1 MKKRLI
7 LCCDGTWNSADQESN
22 GRPCPTNVIKI
33 AYRLC
38 KHGAD
43 GTPQII
49 YYDQGVGTGNW
60 LDRIE
65 GGATGLGLEQNIHD
79 AYIFLLANYDP
90 GDDIYIFGFSRGAY
104 TARSIGGM
112 IRKCGILKR
121 QAVRRYHEAELLYH
135 NADVHP
141 DDERAVTFRK
151 EASLLGGDDV
161 PVKMVGVWDT
171 VGALGIPGHLDD
183 PVARFFQFHN
193 TDLGVRVENAF
204 HALAIDEHREDF
216 IPTLWTKDPQAPNT
230 QNVEQVWFAGAHANI
245 GGGYEEH
252 GLSDIS
258 LAWMADRVAPFLDL
272 DPSYLETRQDRRD
285 AWAMGRIYNSATGL
299 FGLRDKVDR
308 PVEASLAAGAKIH
321 ESVAV
326 RFTGP
331 MAEAYDPPALHGGP
345 KPDAVIGLGAM
356 EQRLRWPAAD
366 PAHLGRVRSA
376 EPGFFDRLLRDFVI
390 G

>member
-1 MKKRLI
+1 
-7 LCCDGTWNSADQESN
+7 
-22 GRPCPTNVIKI
+22 
-33 AYRLC
+33 
-38 KHGAD
+38 
-43 GTPQII
+43 
-49 YYDQGVGTGNW
+49 
-60 LDRIE
+60 
-65 GGATGLGLEQNIHD
+65 
-79 AYIFLLANYDP
+79 
-90 GDDIYIFGFSRGAY
+90 
-104 TARSIGGM
+104 
-112 IRKCGILKR
+112 
-121 QAVRRYHEAELLYH
+121 
-135 NADVHP
+135 
-141 DDERAVTFRK
+141 
-151 EASLLGGDDV
+151 
-161 PVKMVGVWDT
+161 
-171 VGALGIPGHLDD
+171 LDD

-345 KPDAVIGLGAM
+345 KPDAVIGLGAI

>member
-1 MKKRLI
+1 MPKKRLVV
-7 LCCDGTWNSADQESN
+7 CCDGTWNNADSSQDF
-22 GRPCPTNVIKI
+22 TNVVRI
-33 AYRLC
+33 ARAIR
-38 KHGAD
+38 AD
-43 GTPQII
+43 AAVPQIV
-49 YYDQGVGTGNW
+49 YYHSGVGTGGD
-60 LDRIE
+60 LFDKFG
-65 GGATGLGLEQNIHD
+65 GGALGLGLSRNVRD
-79 AYIFLLANYDP
+79 AYAFLANNYCD
-90 GDDIYIFGFSRGAY
+90 GDEISLFGFSRGAY
-104 TARSIGGM
+104 TARSVGGLIGWAGLLHKGDM
-112 IRKCGILKR
+112 DDFTLLWEGYRRRHQPGQRDVRLDFPDRHDIVPIKCI
-121 QAVRRYHEAELLYH
+121 
-135 NADVHP
+135 
-141 DDERAVTFRK
+141 
-151 EASLLGGDDV
+151 
-161 PVKMVGVWDT
+161 GVWDT

-230 QNVEQVWFAGAHANI
+230 QKVEQVWFAGAHANI

-272 DPSYLETRQDRRD
+272 DPGYLETRQDRRD

-345 KPDAVIGLGAM
+345 NPDAVIGLGAM

-376 EPGFFDRLLRDFVI
+376 EPGFFDRLLRNFVI

>member
-43 GTPQII
+43 GTPQIV

-141 DDERAVTFRK
+141 DDEPAVTFRK
-151 EASLLGGDDV
+151 EASLLGGEDV

-171 VGALGIPGHLDD
+171 VGALGIPLRGLRAHNKKE
-183 PVARFFQFHN
+183 FQFYD
-193 TDLGVRVENAF
+193 TSLSRTVEYAF
-204 HALAIDEHREDF
+204 HALAVDERRAPFE
-216 IPTLWTKDPQAPNT
+216 PTLWKYEPKPSQKA
-230 QNVEQVWFAGAHANI
+230 VEQVWFPGVHSDV
-245 GGGYEEH
+245 GGGYDHKQDEPL
-252 GLSDIS
+252 LSDYA
-258 LAWMADRVAPFLDL
+258 LEWMIDCAKRAGLEFDADVMATYPTNPSPKARLHDSRTAVYHLQPAYVRPIGID
-272 DPSYLETRQDRRD
+272 DPTQRL
-285 AWAMGRIYNSATGL
+285 
-299 FGLRDKVDR
+299 
-308 PVEASLAAGAKIH
+308 H
-321 ESVAV
+321 ESVSQRWDADEHYRPENV
-326 RFTGP
+326 RDYFKRTG
-331 MAEAYDPPALHGGP
+331 DPRGN
-345 KPDAVIGLGAM
+345 
-356 EQRLRWPAAD
+356 AA
-366 PAHLGRVRSA
+366 
-376 EPGFFDRLLRDFVI
+376 
-390 G
+390 